1 MVLEICH
8 SLSVVI
14 CNVMLII
21 KTLFHIGKA
30 QNQLMLLALSYM
42 LGCQIMVMSNVV
54 ENPKEQVCCY

>member
-14 CNVMLII
+14 CKVMLII

-30 QNQLMLLALSYM
+30 DNQLMLLALAYAR
-42 LGCQIMVMSNVV
+42 MSNYGNV
-54 ENPKEQVCCY
+54 KCC